1 MSAARLLIITAP
13 SGSGK
18 TTIVRHL
25 LQTFPRLRFSISA
38 TTRSRRSTEV
48 NGQDYY
54 FISGERFRELEAQGA
69 FLEWEEV
76 YPGQFYGS
84 LRSEVERIGAEG
96 GVVVFDIDVKG
107 ALRLKQDYG
116 DRALAVF
123 IRPPSL
129 EVLVDRLRARQTEDD
144 ASLERRIAR
153 VTEEMSF
160 EDRFDR
166 TLVNDDLPTALREAS
181 EIASAFLGEPS
192 PNPTHPG

>member
-1 MSAARLLIITAP
+1 MSTARLLIVTAP

-25 LQTFPRLRFSISA
+25 LKAFPRLRFSISA
-38 TTRSRRSTEV
+38 TTRSRRSTEI

-54 FISGERFRELEAQGA
+54 FISGERFRELVAQDA

-76 YPGQFYGS
+76 YPGQFYGT
-84 LRSEVERIGAEG
+84 LRSEVDRIGAEG
-96 GVVVFDIDVKG
+96 GVAVFDIDVKG
-107 ALRLKQDYG
+107 AVNLKRIYG

-129 EVLVDRLRARQTEDD
+129 EVLVARLRARQTEDD

-166 TLVNDDLPTALREAS
+166 TLVNDELTTALQEAQD
-181 EIASAFLGEPS
+181 IAASFLAEPVHS
-192 PNPTHPG
+192 TTPA

>member
-1 MSAARLLIITAP
+1 MSAARLLIVTAP

-38 TTRSRRSTEV
+38 TTRARRSTEI

-54 FISGERFRELEAQGA
+54 FISGERFRELVAQDA

-84 LRSEVERIGAEG
+84 LRSEVDRTGDEG
-96 GVVVFDIDVKG
+96 GVAVFDIDVKG
-107 ALRLKQDYG
+107 AVNLKRIYG

-129 EVLVDRLRARQTEDD
+129 DVLVTRLRDRQTEDD

-166 TLVNDDLPTALREAS
+166 TLVNDDLATALQEAQD
-181 EIASAFLGEPS
+181 IASSFLGGPVPS
-192 PNPTHPG
+192 PTPA

>member
-1 MSAARLLIITAP
+1 MSAARLLIVTAP

-25 LQTFPRLRFSISA
+25 LQAFPRLRFSISA
-38 TTRSRRSTEV
+38 TTRARRSTEI

-54 FISGERFRELEAQGA
+54 FISGERFRELVAQDA

-84 LRSEVERIGAEG
+84 LRSEVDRIGDEG
-96 GVVVFDIDVKG
+96 GVAVFDIDVKG
-107 ALRLKQDYG
+107 AVNLKRIYG

-129 EVLVDRLRARQTEDD
+129 DVLVTRLRDRQTEDD

-166 TLVNDDLPTALREAS
+166 TLVNDDLATALQKAQD
-181 EIASAFLGEPS
+181 IASSFLGEPVPS
-192 PNPTHPG
+192 PTPA

>member
-1 MSAARLLIITAP
+1 MSTARLLIVTAP

-25 LQTFPRLRFSISA
+25 LKAFPRLRFSISA
-38 TTRSRRSTEV
+38 TTRSRRSTEI

-54 FISGERFRELEAQGA
+54 FISGERFRELVAQDA
-69 FLEWEEV
+69 F
-76 YPGQFYGS
+76 
-84 LRSEVERIGAEG
+84 AEG
-96 GVVVFDIDVKG
+96 GVAVFDIDVKG
-107 ALRLKQDYG
+107 AVNLKRIYG

-129 EVLVDRLRARQTEDD
+129 EVLVARLRARQTEDD
-144 ASLERRIAR
+144 ASLERRIDR

-166 TLVNDDLPTALREAS
+166 TLVNDELTTALQEAQD
-181 EIASAFLGEPS
+181 IAASFLGEPVHS
-192 PNPTHPG
+192 TTPA